1 MSRGASES
9 SAFRLRAGFA
19 FGVLLLAAGGLVAR
33 AVNLQLIDREFLIS
47 QGDARFVR
55 DVSTTANRGSIVD
68 RNGVTLA
75 VSTPMDSA
83 WRRCV
88 SVWRPLMVLPHA

>member
-33 AVNLQLIDREFLIS
+33 AVNLQLIY
-47 QGDARFVR
+47 
-55 DVSTTANRGSIVD
+55 
-68 RNGVTLA
+68 
-75 VSTPMDSA
+75 
-83 WRRCV
+83 
-88 SVWRPLMVLPHA
+88 